1 MGLMQLFRDQTYRD
15 LVEHTVRFTAG
26 RGEVL
31 AGVGDTSFV
40 RTRDRIRIIEQFDID
55 GVVVLSPYLFPFL
68 PQEQIDY
75 YKALADVSSK
85 PVSLYNLPG
94 ITGVNLAIDTVLEVA
109 RHPNIA
115 GIKCSCEFEWT
126 RSLMNLIDDDQF
138 RIVAASPDSVDLLI
152 KAGVREH
159 LDGVFGLAP
168 HWTVA
173 IAEAAGR
180 GDWKQAAAY
189 QGRRGAF
196 LRLVR
201 EKYPVHAT
209 FTAIL
214 NARGIQGN
222 CAPMPMQPLTG
233 EQSQQL
239 LTRTCGAGTAEQRR
253 QMCCRGR
260 TGGVGGESRGR
271 GLSWRAL
278 FAGATS
284 AG

>member
-159 LDGVFGLAP
+159 LDGVLWPSPAL
-168 HWTVA
+168 
-173 IAEAAGR
+173 
-180 GDWKQAAAY
+180 D
-189 QGRRGAF
+189 RR
-196 LRLVR
+196 
-201 EKYPVHAT
+201 H
-209 FTAIL
+209 
-214 NARGIQGN
+214 
-222 CAPMPMQPLTG
+222 C
-233 EQSQQL
+233 
-239 LTRTCGAGTAEQRR
+239 
-253 QMCCRGR
+253 
-260 TGGVGGESRGR
+260 
-271 GLSWRAL
+271 
-278 FAGATS
+278 
-284 AG
+284 